1 MPLINTENQKVLKVF
16 QAIVYYKPHRPT
28 HNKHK
33 DTIMRHSQV
42 FFWKTLLLST
52 ASAAAI
58 TGCSS
63 APPAKPAHDPYDTYY
78 GHPDLQSRDAAQTG
92 DIIVNPSAPRTYTV
106 QKGDTLW
113 GIARKFLNTPWYW
126 PEVWDKNQRIQNPHL
141 IYPGDVLTLDYAP
154 GNNGKLVPRIRVD
167 RGGLEGEPVSTL
179 IPFLQWPR
187 VLDEATIKNA
197 PYILAS
203 QDDHHLIGEGET
215 VYVKNLHNSAEGERC
230 AIFHPN
236 KPLTDPNTGV
246 TLGYEVTY
254 GGYGK
259 IERPGNP
266 ATARVIESRREI
278 RTGDRLFAE
287 SDDTRNL
294 NAPIHAPGFKVRG
307 DIASL
312 YDAEAFSGS
321 YMIAVINK
329 GQNDH
334 IEVGHTLGIYATGK
348 TVRDPYQMQKLRS
361 GAQVP
366 AETQL
371 PPEKAATLV
380 IYKVTDKVSYGL
392 IMDATR
398 EVRRGYKV
406 GNP

>member
-1 MPLINTENQKVLKVF
+1 
-16 QAIVYYKPHRPT
+16 
-28 HNKHK
+28 
-33 DTIMRHSQV
+33 MRHSPT

-63 APPAKPAHDPYDTYY
+63 APPAKPASDPYDAYY
-78 GHPDLQSRDAAQTG
+78 GLPERQSRDMVQMG

-141 IYPGDVLTLDYAP
+141 IYPGDVLTLDYAQ
-154 GNNGKLVPRIRVD
+154 GSNGKLVPRIRVD
-167 RGGLEGEPVSTL
+167 RGGLEGEPISTL

-187 VLDEATIKNA
+187 VLDEATIKSA

-203 QDDHHLIGEGET
+203 QDDHHLISEGET
-215 VYVKNLHNSAEGERC
+215 VYVKNLRHSAEGERC
-230 AIFHPN
+230 AIFHQN
-236 KPLTDPNTGV
+236 KPLTDPRTGAL
-246 TLGYEVTY
+246 LGYEVTY

-259 IERPGNP
+259 IERLGDP
-266 ATARVIESRREI
+266 ATARVIESKREI
-278 RTGDRLFAE
+278 YSGDRLFAE

-294 NAPIHAPGFKVRG
+294 NAPIHAPAFKVRA
-307 DIASL
+307 DVASL
-312 YDAEAFSGS
+312 YDAEDFSGT
-321 YMIAVINK
+321 YMIAAINK
-329 GQNDH
+329 GQRDR
-334 IEVGHTLGIYATGK
+334 IEVGHTLGIYAGGK
-348 TVRDPYQMQKLRS
+348 TVRDPYQTQKLRS
-361 GAQVP
+361 GAIVP
-366 AETQL
+366 AETRL
-371 PPEKAATLV
+371 PPEKVATLV
-380 IYKVTDKVSYGL
+380 IYKVTNNVSYGL

-398 EVRRGYKV
+398 EVKRGYRV